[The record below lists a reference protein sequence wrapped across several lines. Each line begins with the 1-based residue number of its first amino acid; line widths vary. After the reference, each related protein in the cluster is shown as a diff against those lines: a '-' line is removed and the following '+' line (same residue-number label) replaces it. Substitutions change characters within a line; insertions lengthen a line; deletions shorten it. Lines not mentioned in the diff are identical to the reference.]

1 MHTHCAKEQ
10 GAYGLFCPSPLQ
22 DALSVYPTPCGHRQ
36 RDWALPQAHARSS
49 YHAQRNLSS
58 FGAHSWLS
66 VDIQHVG
73 GASSPDRLR
82 RVFSDASAG
91 FQHTRARH
99 SWSRSLP
106 AELSHSFA
114 DSALPLAA
122 VSSARS
128 RTSSALHPASVFAE
142 VELEPFR
149 HQLVHAQDT
158 FFRASDS
165 EHSMSVEVILNLQV
179 QIQTLEQMCSSCR
192 CKMFSKYDRHAETSH
207 MM

>member
-1 MHTHCAKEQ
+1 MCVNTCRTRSCSR
-10 GAYGLFCPSPLQ
+10 GACGQPPSSSHSFGFSSVLLCGLPSL
-22 DALSVYPTPCGHRQ
+22 RQ
-36 RDWALPQAHARSS
+36 V
-49 YHAQRNLSS
+49 LSS

-73 GASSPDRLR
+73 GASSRNRLR

-91 FQHTRARH
+91 LPADSARH

-114 DSALPLAA
+114 DSALPSAT

-149 HQLVHAQDT
+149 PELVHAQDT

-165 EHSMSVEVILNLQV
+165 EHSMSVELILNLQV
-179 QIQTLEQMCSSCR
+179 QIQTREQMCSSCR
-192 CKMFSKYDRHAETSH
+192 CMMFSKYYRHAETSH